1 MTKRQ
6 VPALPPTQS
15 ATKLIAMRKAM
26 IFKRGTFLL
35 AAFLSLVASSG
46 CTSLVVKPLLDPLTL
61 SLQRQTDLELL
72 QDGAPSL
79 LLILDGLLIR
89 DPDNRQ
95 LLMAATKAYGAY
107 ATTLYESG
115 NIERAAAI
123 STKARDYG
131 IRLLKQLPGLVNLG
145 SHPFSSVAEALKN
158 IPAGQVGPLFWG
170 AYGWATWAQY
180 QAGAPAAMADLPLIE
195 LIMLRVVELDESYYY
210 GGAHILLGAYYAS
223 RPQMYGGKPEASRSH
238 FERALA
244 LNRRGFLLTQVSY
257 AQTYARMVF
266 NRDLYLE
273 LLTEVLEQ
281 PLTETEMASSNKLAK
296 SMAEKL
302 LSRIDDYF

>member
-1 MTKRQ
+1 MT
-6 VPALPPTQS
+6 
-15 ATKLIAMRKAM
+15 
-26 IFKRGTFLL
+26 FKRGTFLL
-35 AAFLSLVASSG
+35 AAFLSLVASG

-107 ATTLYESG
+107 ATTLYENG

-123 STKARDYG
+123 STRARDYG
-131 IRLLKQLPGLVNLG
+131 IRLLNQLPGLANLG
-145 SHPFSSVAEALKN
+145 SHPYGSVADALRN

-210 GGAHILLGAYYAS
+210 GGA
-223 RPQMYGGKPEASRSH
+223 
-238 FERALA
+238 
-244 LNRRGFLLTQVSY
+244 
-257 AQTYARMVF
+257 
-266 NRDLYLE
+266 
-273 LLTEVLEQ
+273 
-281 PLTETEMASSNKLAK
+281 
-296 SMAEKL
+296 
-302 LSRIDDYF
+302 